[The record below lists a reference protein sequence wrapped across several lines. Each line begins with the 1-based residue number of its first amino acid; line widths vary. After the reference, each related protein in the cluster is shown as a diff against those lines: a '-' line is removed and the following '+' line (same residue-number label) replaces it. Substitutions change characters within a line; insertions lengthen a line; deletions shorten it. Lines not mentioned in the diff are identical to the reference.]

1 MSWFFTSSLTLSNY
15 YCHHICSG
23 LSQSQ
28 SRFLHCR
35 CSFWCVSF
43 CCYHH
48 CCLILYHRQPSVSLF
63 KSQRWP
69 ACVKWLPAIS
79 TIQIFIYVCLF
90 SLPYSN
96 QIDGLREMAC
106 VKWPP
111 AISPIQIFIYVCL
124 FFKNCICTSP
134 YRACPHTHT
143 HVPCRNVI
151 YSLYN
156 LERRAYFRSI
166 FNK

>member
-1 MSWFFTSSLTLSNY
+1 MGRCPGFLLAASLYLTTTVIIFAVDSASPKADSSIAAALFDV
-15 YCHHICSG
+15 
-23 LSQSQ
+23 
-28 SRFLHCR
+28 FL
-35 CSFWCVSF
+35 FVVTTIVALF
-43 CCYHH
+43 CEAAFR
-48 CCLILYHRQPSVSLF
+48 LPVQVTEM
-63 KSQRWP
+63 

-124 FFKNCICTSP
+124 
-134 YRACPHTHT
+134 
-143 HVPCRNVI
+143 
-151 YSLYN
+151 
-156 LERRAYFRSI
+156 YFS
-166 FNK
+166 KTVL

>member
-1 MSWFFTSSLTLSNY
+1 MGRCPGFLLAASLYLTTTVIIFAVDSASPRADSSIAAALFDVFF
-15 YCHHICSG
+15 
-23 LSQSQ
+23 
-28 SRFLHCR
+28 FLLLPPLLP
-35 CSFWCVSF
+35 
-43 CCYHH
+43 Y
-48 CCLILYHRQPSVSLF
+48 SVSQAAFRLPV
-63 KSQRWP
+63 QVTEM

-124 FFKNCICTSP
+124 FFKNCTVTETGRLGSNM
-134 YRACPHTHT
+134 YQH
-143 HVPCRNVI
+143 
-151 YSLYN
+151 
-156 LERRAYFRSI
+156 
-166 FNK
+166 